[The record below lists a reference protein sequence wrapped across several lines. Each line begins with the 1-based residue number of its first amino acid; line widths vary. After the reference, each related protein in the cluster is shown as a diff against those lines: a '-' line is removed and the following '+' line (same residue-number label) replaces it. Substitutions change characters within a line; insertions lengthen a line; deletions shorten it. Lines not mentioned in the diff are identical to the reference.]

1 MQGTGDKQKGETDT
15 DGKPKKYPSN
25 LIFFDGLEPRDDG
38 CRPAEISGDQKIL
51 IALSSV
57 FHTPQASG
65 MPTKAQNSAAL
76 ASSPPR
82 PMPNEPCWIAAS
94 LFALADC
101 SLETSSVLM
110 CHLWSTGLIR

>member
-1 MQGTGDKQKGETDT
+1 MPDANRQLCR
-15 DGKPKKYPSN
+15 SN
-25 LIFFDGLEPRDDG
+25 KHLRGHDG
-38 CRPAEISGDQKIL
+38 CCRHAPKSFIDVEDQKIL
-51 IALSSV
+51 TTLSRV
-57 FHTPQASG
+57 LYTPQASG

-76 ASSPPR
+76 ASSPPL